1 MKLISCMTS
10 TGNSNVFVCVEEE
23 DEEEKNES
31 ETCYDGVVECGS
43 CCCCVVLTLD
53 IHDIHFLLLLCISSK
68 TPVIPLPRFEKEQ
81 SNEGLNM

>member
-31 ETCYDGVVECGS
+31 EACYDGVVECGS
-43 CCCCVVLTLD
+43 CCCCCVVLTLD
-53 IHDIHFLLLLCISSK
+53 IHDIHFVVAVYCVSIRSPIDSFTSL
-68 TPVIPLPRFEKEQ
+68 
-81 SNEGLNM
+81 